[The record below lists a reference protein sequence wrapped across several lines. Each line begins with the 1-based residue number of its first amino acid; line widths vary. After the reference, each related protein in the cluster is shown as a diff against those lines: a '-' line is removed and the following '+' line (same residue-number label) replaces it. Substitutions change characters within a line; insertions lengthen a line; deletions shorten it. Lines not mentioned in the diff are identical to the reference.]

1 MQDIFDSYMIRWEK
15 RFDEMCRRNDH
26 VFFGKQEPKSMFG
39 SDSEIQKNDS
49 NPVLEKIKD
58 LADEVGVNAQALIDT
73 KLESWSKQE
82 PKTKEQAPIKDSTKF
97 EEDEKLQEVL
107 DGDNFD
113 SLEQQ
118 SDVDQTHEYK
128 VTSNFFH
135 VINTYKK
142 FEL

>member
-1 MQDIFDSYMIRWEK
+1 M
-15 RFDEMCRRNDH
+15 
-26 VFFGKQEPKSMFG
+26 
-39 SDSEIQKNDS
+39 
-49 NPVLEKIKD
+49 
-58 LADEVGVNAQALIDT
+58 DT
-73 KLESWSKQE
+73 ELESWSKQE

-135 VINTYKK
+135 VINTYEK